1 MFGLVY
7 SPFWFA
13 FGLLDLAGKS
23 PEIRMVG
30 AVLQSNGRSIMM
42 TAIFGTLVVYI
53 FSVFAYMYLAK
64 YFYYME
70 DSTDNPIPAC
80 VSLFGCFVTVF
91 NMGLRAND
99 IGGNIEPVHSPDI
112 KHDTTEEVVLFYVQ
126 IAFAIAFWFIVCIIL
141 LNVIFGIIIDSFG
154 ERRVHREMIKGKIDN
169 ECFICGVD
177 RFTLDTQ
184 GGGFEAHRKNDH
196 EKWNYLFMLVML
208 REKDTQEYNG
218 WEQHVAQHMSPASS
232 LFMPCNNALSLKEH
246 KEREEAEARKQAE
259 VAERTMNTVEAIA
272 GQLKTLQAWKDEMD
286 KKFKRSQTTLTM
298 QSSTSDF
305 AGRRNTFTEDMP
317 PASDSSPPSK
327 KKGSFFGSF
336 TTKRRSSSSDGG
348 EQSPRGGS
356 RAPGAVVAGDV

>member
-1 MFGLVY
+1 
-7 SPFWFA
+7 
-13 FGLLDLAGKS
+13 
-23 PEIRMVG
+23 
-30 AVLQSNGRSIMM
+30 
-42 TAIFGTLVVYI
+42 
-53 FSVFAYMYLAK
+53 
-64 YFYYME
+64 
-70 DSTDNPIPAC
+70 
-80 VSLFGCFVTVF
+80 VSEP
-91 NMGLRAND
+91 LR
-99 IGGNIEPVHSPDI
+99 G
-112 KHDTTEEVVLFYVQ
+112 Q
-126 IAFAIAFWFIVCIIL
+126 
-141 LNVIFGIIIDSFG
+141 
-154 ERRVHREMIKGKIDN
+154 
-169 ECFICGVD
+169 
-177 RFTLDTQ
+177 
-184 GGGFEAHRKNDH
+184 
-196 EKWNYLFMLVML
+196 
-208 REKDTQEYNG
+208 
-218 WEQHVAQHMSPASS
+218 
-232 LFMPCNNALSLKEH
+232 CNNALSLKEH